1 MNPHLLRT
9 PHPGDPLSAE
19 QGALIT
25 QLLRRT
31 FTGAGVMQTSRG
43 WTITQRP
50 STPVAAQRLVRIT
63 AVLSDRL
70 RCQEVRMIDWREW
83 QNVGEIFDAAA
94 WPSQELSDY
103 EGADQIIMKAEK
115 YGTYWVVQLMGDR
128 LHAVYP
134 DAFCEACA

>member
-1 MNPHLLRT
+1 
-9 PHPGDPLSAE
+9 
-19 QGALIT
+19 
-25 QLLRRT
+25 
-31 FTGAGVMQTSRG
+31 
-43 WTITQRP
+43 
-50 STPVAAQRLVRIT
+50 
-63 AVLSDRL
+63 
-70 RCQEVRMIDWREW
+70 MIDWREW